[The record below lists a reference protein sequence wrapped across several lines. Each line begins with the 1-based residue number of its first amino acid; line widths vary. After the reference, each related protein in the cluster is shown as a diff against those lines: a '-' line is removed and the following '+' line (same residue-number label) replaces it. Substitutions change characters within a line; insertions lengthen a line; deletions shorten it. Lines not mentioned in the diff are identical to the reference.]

1 MNATVQPDLL
11 ADAAQLDQEPVN
23 KRDKPP
29 LNPFAAPQKRPKRDW
44 WEESADSII
53 FETQPRTAVYPNPH
67 GSVVIRQEGTS
78 DDGGDQFIHFPPGNI
93 DHLIRMLQHA
103 RDEAFE
109 LVRER
114 ES

>member
-11 ADAAQLDQEPVN
+11 ADAAQLDQEPQAE
-23 KRDKPP
+23 RD
-29 LNPFAAPQKRPKRDW
+29 LIDRVGAAPQKPPKRDF

-53 FETQPRTAVYPNPH
+53 FETQPRTAVYVNPH
-67 GSVVIRQEGTS
+67 NSVVIRQEGTS
-78 DDGGDQFIHFPPGNI
+78 DDGDDQFIHFPPQNI

-103 RDEAFE
+103 RDEAYE
-109 LVRER
+109 LQKER